1 MGLTKPIEQYLFSNL
16 LIRIHVFMYLKDI
29 IRGEIYMLKK
39 VKEILDKRSK
49 INDEDDYRIEKCR
62 DELIDALSQDEL
74 LTIDILNQLNE
85 KEILYTS
92 EVFEEIAYN
101 LQSVNYINCLKYI
114 EKKYLSLDIK
124 DAIEVATEF
133 I

>member
-114 EKKYLSLDIK
+114 EKKYPSLDIK

>member
-1 MGLTKPIEQYLFSNL
+1 
-16 LIRIHVFMYLKDI
+16 
-29 IRGEIYMLKK
+29 MLKK

-85 KEILYTS
+85 KEI
-92 EVFEEIAYN
+92 
-101 LQSVNYINCLKYI
+101 
-114 EKKYLSLDIK
+114 
-124 DAIEVATEF
+124 
-133 I
+133 

>member
-1 MGLTKPIEQYLFSNL
+1 MPDGVIGYGEYDGV
-16 LIRIHVFMYLKDI
+16 RVGI
-29 IRGEIYMLKK
+29 IKTDGKIGTIFQMQIYNHKGEIYMLKK

-114 EKKYLSLDIK
+114 EKKILL
-124 DAIEVATEF
+124 
-133 I
+133 

>member
-1 MGLTKPIEQYLFSNL
+1 
-16 LIRIHVFMYLKDI
+16 
-29 IRGEIYMLKK
+29 MLKK

-92 EVFEEIAYN
+92 EVFEESAYN

-114 EKKYLSLDIK
+114 EKKYPSLDIK

-133 I
+133 IN

>member
-1 MGLTKPIEQYLFSNL
+1 
-16 LIRIHVFMYLKDI
+16 
-29 IRGEIYMLKK
+29 MLKK

-92 EVFEEIAYN
+92 EISFFRYKRCYWSGNGI
-101 LQSVNYINCLKYI
+101 
-114 EKKYLSLDIK
+114 YLIRVIL
-124 DAIEVATEF
+124 
-133 I
+133 

>member
-1 MGLTKPIEQYLFSNL
+1 
-16 LIRIHVFMYLKDI
+16 
-29 IRGEIYMLKK
+29 MLKT
-39 VKEILDKRSK
+39 VKEILDKRVE

-62 DELIDALSQDEL
+62 DELIEVLSQDEL

-101 LQSVNYINCLKYI
+101 LQSVSYINCLKNI
-114 EKKYLSLDIK
+114 EKKYPSLNIK
-124 DAIEVATEF
+124 DAIEVAMEF

>member
-1 MGLTKPIEQYLFSNL
+1 MLPIY
-16 LIRIHVFMYLKDI
+16 RI
-29 IRGEIYMLKK
+29 IRTCQMVIYNHKGEIYMLKK

-114 EKKYLSLDIK
+114 EKKYPSLDIK